1 MRVVL
6 FRQTDT
12 QTATPVRGYPVP
24 MERMA
29 DRMRAARVLAD
40 LSQQELADRL
50 GISIGTVK
58 RREYGHGS
66 VSAENLMA
74 LAQSTGVPLAWLVCG
89 FSDEQIN
96 EPLDVSLERL
106 RSQPAEDVTLDAE
119 RPPLPK
125 Q

>member
-1 MRVVL
+1 
-6 FRQTDT
+6 
-12 QTATPVRGYPVP
+12 

-119 RPPLPK
+119 RPPPPK